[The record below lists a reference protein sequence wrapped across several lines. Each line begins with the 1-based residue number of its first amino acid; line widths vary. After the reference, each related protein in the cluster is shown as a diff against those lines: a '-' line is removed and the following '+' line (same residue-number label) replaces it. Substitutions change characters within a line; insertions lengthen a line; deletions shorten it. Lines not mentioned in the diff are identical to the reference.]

1 MTADEWLRSHDAP
14 HRDQAQQLAAS
25 VRAAAELD
33 EAVKWGR
40 LTFTAAAD
48 WHHWVCA
55 IAVAKNGV
63 SLVFHK
69 GALLAD
75 PAGLLLGDGRYV
87 RRVPYRAAT
96 AQPAAVTA
104 LVREAVTHQ
113 RDMLPDEG

>member
-1 MTADEWLRSHDAP
+1 MTTDEWLRSHGAP
-14 HRDQAQQLAAS
+14 HQDQARELAET
-25 VRAAAELD
+25 VRAAAELQ

-69 GALLAD
+69 GVLLAD
-75 PAGLLLGDGRYV
+75 PAGLLVGDGRDV
-87 RRVPYRAAT
+87 RRVPYPSAS
-96 AQPAAVTA
+96 AQPDAVTA
-104 LVREAVTHQ
+104 LVREAVAHQ
-113 RDMLPDEG
+113 RDMLPDG